1 MTALIRFELQKVW
14 RKGSFLSLMV
24 LLLLLNIFLL
34 WYLNQPKGDEPPLSA
49 TKLSARIFLV

>member
-24 LLLLLNIFLL
+24 LLLLLNIFLHYKPEEQL
-34 WYLNQPKGDEPPLSA
+34 KP
-49 TKLSARIFLV
+49 